1 MGGSWGVMR
10 RISTS
15 IRESRAQG
23 EPEGEEGRG
32 EGGGEREREAVAP
45 ATPSP
50 VLFAEGETEAHRE
63 VIWEAHT
70 SGD

>member
-1 MGGSWGVMR
+1 MGGSWGVTR
-10 RISTS
+10 WISTS

-23 EPEGEEGRG
+23 EPEGERG
-32 EGGGEREREAVAP
+32 GGGEGEREREAVAP
-45 ATPSP
+45 AALSP

-63 VIWEAHT
+63 VIWEVHT

>member
-1 MGGSWGVMR
+1 MR

-23 EPEGEEGRG
+23 EPEGWGRG
-32 EGGGEREREAVAP
+32 EAVAP
-45 ATPSP
+45 AALSP
-50 VLFAEGETEAHRE
+50 VLFAEGETEVHRE

>member
-1 MGGSWGVMR
+1 MR

-23 EPEGEEGRG
+23 EPEGAGR
-32 EGGGEREREAVAP
+32 EREREREAVAP
-45 ATPSP
+45 AAPSP

-70 SGD
+70 SRD